1 MFEVVN
7 RTVTEKE
14 AKNIDSNICLLCN
27 KGDNNCTIC
36 NGGSLDFIS

>member
-7 RTVTEKE
+7 RTVTEEE

-27 KGDNNCTIC
+27 KGDNKRMPTNTK
-36 NGGSLDFIS
+36 S